1 MTIRAPVIGIHNEVQ
16 HTLRRPPGGPSTST
30 TRPAEP
36 RSTSSRIDSPRY
48 TPGTV
53 QYMTRRPPSTTD
65 KAADAQA
72 ALVAELEAATQ
83 RYKAAEA
90 TAEAARAELATLI
103 LDTRDR
109 HLMTPV
115 RLQRVVEMKDDDGKV
130 HGISRTAYFRLLKSG
145 PS

>member
-1 MTIRAPVIGIHNEVQ
+1 MGGPRPG
-16 HTLRRPPGGPSTST
+16 PPGAHAAAWRDGEEHQHNRPLSPD
-30 TRPAEP
+30 RPAAGL
-36 RSTSSRIDSPRY
+36 TALGGY

-90 TAEAARAELATLI
+90 AAEAARAELATLI

>member
-1 MTIRAPVIGIHNEVQ
+1 
-16 HTLRRPPGGPSTST
+16 
-30 TRPAEP
+30 
-36 RSTSSRIDSPRY
+36 
-48 TPGTV
+48 
-53 QYMTRRPPSTTD
+53 MTRRPPSTTD

-72 ALVAELEAATQ
+72 ALVAELEAATR

-90 TAEAARAELATLI
+90 AAEAARAELATLI

-130 HGISRTAYFRLLKSG
+130 HGISRTAYFRLLKSE